1 MKSVLMLSSA
11 TCVPCKSLKPVVIEV
26 CDSLGIE
33 LSIKTI
39 SGASDPL
46 VQKYNVRSVPV
57 VFLLEDGEV
66 VKSFTGVRSK
76 EEVEEFL
83 K

>member
-11 TCVPCKSLKPVVIEV
+11 TCVPCKSLKPVVIDV
-26 CDSLGIE
+26 CSSLDIA

-46 VQKYNVRSVPV
+46 VQKYNVRSVPA
-57 VFLLEDGEV
+57 VFLLEEGEV
-66 VKSFTGVRSK
+66 VKNFTGVRSK